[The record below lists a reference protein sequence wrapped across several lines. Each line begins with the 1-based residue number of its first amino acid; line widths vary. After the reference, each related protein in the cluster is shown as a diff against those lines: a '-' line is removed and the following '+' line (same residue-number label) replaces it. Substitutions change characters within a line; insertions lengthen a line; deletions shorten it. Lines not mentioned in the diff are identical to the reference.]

1 MLKFNGKELTDFN
14 IDILSDLTFSAPAH
28 DVEFM
33 EVPGVDGDIAISNN
47 RLKSFDRSFP
57 FVMRSK
63 TSIEKDFQELSDFL
77 KQDDGWHDLEWI
89 GSDGFVYQ
97 AMYHEQVDLGRIVN
111 TLGKGVLNFRM
122 KPVKHL
128 KTSLVEVD
136 LGSSINNPYKRTAK
150 PKLTIKGSGNMTI
163 NIGSS
168 ILKLQNIDGGV
179 IVDSKSETITDLTG
193 KRSQYD
199 KLVSYPF
206 PVIGQGNNIVTKTGS
221 ITSIKIIPRLE
232 VVAT

>member
-28 DVEFM
+28 DVKFM

-63 TSIEKDFQELSDFL
+63 VSIEKDFQELSNFL
-77 KQDDGWHDLEWI
+77 KQDDSWHDLEWI
-89 GSDGFVYQ
+89 GSDGFVYK

-168 ILKLQNIDGGV
+168 LLRLQNVVDGV
-179 IVDSKSETITDLTG
+179 IVDSASQTITDLTE
-193 KRSQYD
+193 KRSQFD
-199 KLVSYPF
+199 KMVSYPF
-206 PVIGQGNNIVTKTGS
+206 PVINPGNNNITKTGTIS
-221 ITSIKIIPRLE
+221 SVKIIQRLE